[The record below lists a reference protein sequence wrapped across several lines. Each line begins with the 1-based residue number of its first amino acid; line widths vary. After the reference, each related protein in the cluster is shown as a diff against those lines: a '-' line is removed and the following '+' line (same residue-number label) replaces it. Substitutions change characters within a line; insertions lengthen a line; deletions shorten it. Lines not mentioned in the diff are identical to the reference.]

1 MIANL
6 DFTQYQKLVKDEIGF
21 KNKGIGTEQGFY
33 LYLYTILMPAI
44 ISGLIM
50 RGLGGRL
57 GEDKDD
63 DGYIHDDVA
72 RAFLN
77 DIMGYKAGLIPV
89 VGQLGLIPINA
100 QNDLPWDDDIVSSP
114 SIEALQDSLRV
125 VVDLPKTI
133 YEEGFEGTTGKQIR
147 DVSTLITLSTG
158 IPVTPLG
165 RTFGYLRDVQRGY
178 VEPKGPID
186 FIRGVV
192 TGKTGTGK

>member
-1 MIANL
+1 
-6 DFTQYQKLVKDEIGF
+6 
-21 KNKGIGTEQGFY
+21 
-33 LYLYTILMPAI
+33 
-44 ISGLIM
+44 M

-57 GEDKDD
+57 DEDKDD

-72 RAFLN
+72 KAFLG
-77 DIMGYKAGLIPV
+77 DIMSYKAGLIPV
-89 VGQLGLIPINA
+89 VGQLALIPINA
-100 QNDLPWDDDIVSSP
+100 QNDIPWDDDIVSSP

-147 DVSTLITLSTG
+147 DVSTLVTLRFG